1 MKHFHRTCLCI
12 LLTFFAGLC
21 CAQTPRVEF
30 NLFTGI
36 DGMTLGK
43 VNCITQ
49 DANGYMWFSDQTR
62 RCITRFD
69 GYHLTSYRNEPG
81 NPHSLGGT
89 YPEVIYAEPSGVLWI
104 GFYGTGLDRFDP
116 GTGKFTHYRHN
127 PNDPSSLGSDTVTAI
142 LRDHRGKLWIGSY
155 GGLELLDE
163 RSGKFTHYSHK
174 PGDPQSLSSNRIR
187 ALYEDRQGTLWVG
200 TGMFLELTSPLDG
213 GLNRFNRKTG
223 TFRRYLNDPKDPQSL
238 INNKVR
244 AVYEDSRGTFW
255 VGTAGDG
262 LHTMNRATGKFDRH
276 THDPAR
282 PGKLSRP
289 ALSGSVD
296 HITFIREDSLKTI
309 WIGTMAGGL
318 NRYDPAS
325 KTVTHYGKGT
335 SPLQDFGDNTCWW
348 AYTSRDGVIWM
359 STQQN
364 NLYRI
369 NPSQITIPHTE
380 TGNAI
385 LSFAEEPATGG
396 LWLGTD
402 NGLYKLN
409 KDRQIIRHYSH
420 DMGDAASM
428 SNNIV
433 NVIYRDSKGRMW
445 LGTENGLNLF
455 DPLRET
461 FKRFQHDPAK
471 PAGIFSGSVNAIY
484 ESREGLFWIGGLGG
498 LSLMDRD
505 SGTFTHFRRNP
516 KSSGNLVN
524 DMVTGLTEDRSGNLW
539 IARISGS
546 GLNRLHYPTG
556 RTTHYLP
563 GHSVKSIYYD
573 SRGTMWAGTEL
584 GLYRKTRNAKDFAV
598 FRDPN
603 SEIGSAYISSI
614 IEDQYQ
620 NIWASSMA
628 GIFRINAKRDHTLL
642 YGRAFGVVPG
652 FIFGART
659 SKGELLFGDAVGYHA
674 FYPNRLNAQP
684 KPLHILLTAFRIGDV
699 PVLPANRKIMP
710 TPVEQAKNIRL
721 NFNQNNFSFEFAAI
735 DYRNP
740 AINQH
745 LYLLEG
751 YDKLWRKAGSDKSA
765 YYFNVPP
772 GEYIFRVR
780 ASGSD
785 GIWAERSVNV
795 RVTPP
800 WWQSWWAYLL
810 YFLLFMF
817 GLYLFDR
824 LQRSRLLKDEREK
837 ARLRELQQAREV
849 EKAYH
854 QLKATQAQLIHSEK
868 MASLGELTAGIAH
881 EIRNPLNFVNNFSE
895 LGKELLDEMTT
906 ELQNGNSQEALVLVP
921 DIRDSLDKI
930 HHHGTRADAIVN
942 SMLLHSRNNPGVK
955 EPTDI
960 NYLAE
965 EYLIL
970 TFHGL
975 KAKDKSFHA
984 TYKTDFDESIGK
996 VNIIPQDVGRVLLN
1010 LLNNA
1015 FYAVSGNKKKMTATI
1030 PDDNDY
1036 VPVVT
1041 LTTRLITDPKD
1052 QSRRVEITV
1061 KDNGPGIPKNVVD
1074 KIFQPFFTTKP
1085 TGEGTGLGLS
1095 LSYDIIKAHGGEL
1108 SVRSELGE
1116 GSEFVVSLPV

>member
-1 MKHFHRTCLCI
+1 MKRFRRACLCLI
-12 LLTFFAGLC
+12 LTCSFALSY
-21 CAQTPRVEF
+21 AQSPQVEF

-36 DGMTLGK
+36 DGVNVGK
-43 VNCITQ
+43 VNCVTQ

-69 GYHLTSYRNEPG
+69 GYHLTSYRNEPN

-89 YPEVIYAEPSGVLWI
+89 YPEVIVADTSGIIWI
-104 GFYGTGLDRFDP
+104 GFYGTGLDKYDP
-116 GTGKFTHYRHN
+116 KTGKFTHYRHKK
-127 PNDPSSLGSDTVTAI
+127 NDPSSLSSDTVTSI
-142 LRDHRGKLWIGSY
+142 LRDSRGKLWIGSY

-163 RSGKFTHYSHK
+163 KTGKFNHYAHK
-174 PGDPQSLSSNRIR
+174 PDDPQSLSSNTIR
-187 ALYEDRQGTLWVG
+187 AIYEDRQGTLWIG
-200 TGMFLELTSPLDG
+200 TGMFLDLNRPLDG
-213 GLNRFNRKTG
+213 GLNRFNRQTG
-223 TFRRYLNDPKDPQSL
+223 TFTRYVNNPTDPNTL

-244 AVYEDSRGTFW
+244 AIYEDTRGTFW
-255 VGTAGDG
+255 IGTAGDG
-262 LHTMNRATGKFDRH
+262 LHTMNRATGKFERH
-276 THDPAR
+276 KYDPAQ
-282 PGKLSRP
+282 PDKLSRP
-289 ALSGSVD
+289 PLSGSVD

-325 KTVTHYGKGT
+325 KRVFHYGKGK

-369 NPSQITIPHTE
+369 NPSHITIPHTN

-385 LSFAEEPATGG
+385 LSFAEDPATGG

-409 KDRQIIRHYSH
+409 RDHEIVSHYSH
-420 DMGDAASM
+420 DMGDTRTM

-433 NVIYRDSKGRMW
+433 NVIYRDREGRMW

-455 DPLRET
+455 DPVKET
-461 FKRFQHDPAK
+461 FIRYQHNPSK
-471 PAGIFSGSVNAIY
+471 SSGIFSGSVNAIY
-484 ESREGLFWIGGLGG
+484 ESRQGLFWIGGLGG
-498 LSLMDRD
+498 LSLMNRE
-505 SGTFTHFRRNP
+505 SGTFTHYRRNP
-516 KSSGNLVN
+516 KHSTSLIN
-524 DMVTGLTEDRSGNLW
+524 DMVTGLAEDSSGDLW
-539 IARISGS
+539 IARINGS
-546 GLNRLHYPTG
+546 GLNRLHQKTG

-563 GHSVKSIYYD
+563 GHSVKSVYYD
-573 SRGTMWAGTEL
+573 SGGTMWAGTEL
-584 GLYRKTRNAKDFAV
+584 GLYRKTPRAKDFAV

-614 IEDQYQ
+614 IEDKHK

-628 GIFRINAKRDHTLL
+628 GIFRINAKRDHTIL

-652 FIFGART
+652 FIFGAKT
-659 SKGELLFGDAVGYHA
+659 SKGQLLFGDAIGYHA
-674 FYPNRLNAQP
+674 FFPEQLVADP
-684 KPLHILLTAFRIGDV
+684 KPLNILLTAFKIADV
-699 PVLPANRKIMP
+699 PVLPSNRRVMKAPI
-710 TPVEQAKNIRL
+710 EQAENILL

-735 DYRNP
+735 DYRDP

-745 LYLLEG
+745 LYMLEG
-751 YDKLWRKAGSDKSA
+751 YDKIWRKAGSDNSA

-772 GEYIFRVR
+772 GKYSFKVK

-785 GIWAERSVNV
+785 GIWVERSVNV

-810 YFLLFMF
+810 YLVMFLLS
-817 GLYLFDR
+817 LYLFDR
-824 LQRSRLLKDEREK
+824 LQRRRLLKDEREK
-837 ARLRELQQAREV
+837 TRLRELEQAREV

-895 LGKELLDEMTT
+895 LGKELLDEMTA
-906 ELQNGNSQEALVLVP
+906 ELQNGNTGEAMVLVP

-970 TFHGL
+970 TYHGL
-975 KAKDKSFHA
+975 KAKDKTFHA
-984 TYKTDFDESIGK
+984 TYKTDFDDSIGK

-1015 FYAVSGNKKKMTATI
+1015 FYAVSGNKKKIAAAL
-1030 PDDNDY
+1030 PDDGDY
-1036 VPVVT
+1036 VPTVT
-1041 LTTRLITDPKD
+1041 LSTRLIAEPA
-1052 QSRRVEITV
+1052 RRINITV
-1061 KDNGPGIPKNVVD
+1061 KDNGPGIPENVVD

-1095 LSYDIIKAHGGEL
+1095 LSYDIIKAHGGQL
-1108 SVRSELGE
+1108 TVRSEVGE